1 LLMNVVDITES
12 RYSILS
18 GRRLLNDMLARN
30 WKLLA
35 CSILFLIGVS
45 IFTAALAASTR
56 LIVNDVFVAEN
67 ADAAIRVAG
76 IVVIVAFCKALFQ
89 YANTV
94 SQIMLTRAVSV
105 SIQKRLYSRVI
116 HNDVADFIGMHANDL
131 MAKIRL
137 YGVSAGNAFVIIT
150 NRMLT
155 EALTMVALFGVMFY
169 QDVWMTLLCTLIL
182 PLIFGLVSY
191 LSRKVRS
198 ISAEEATLSGRY
210 FAIGSEALSGIKTV
224 KSYSLE
230 QKSIQRFNSAVEQLE
245 NRIFSIV
252 RISSVTGPLMEFLG
266 GLVIGAFVVY
276 AAWQTITNGKT
287 PGEFTAFI
295 TAFLMAYEPAKKI
308 SKYWVELQK
317 SLVQTG
323 NLYEILDAENAL
335 NETGIIGNL
344 DGSSVLRFSDVS
356 YTHDG
361 YTNVL
366 QNISLSI
373 LPGEFVA
380 VVGKSG
386 SGKSTLIDL
395 IMRFYDPSNGVVS
408 LGGHDLRDIS
418 RQSLKQFIALVS
430 QDVFLFDG
438 TIRENINDGN
448 ASANVEQIMRAIQF
462 ASLHDVILDLTN
474 GIETDVGANGT
485 NLSGGQKQRV
495 GIARARVKNA
505 SLYIFDEATSALDAE
520 NERKILANL
529 SQVKGNATILFVTH
543 RATALEFA
551 DRVLFLD
558 SGEIAGFD
566 TYRELIN
573 RNEKFRLLFKD
584 AQ

>member
-1 LLMNVVDITES
+1 
-12 RYSILS
+12 
-18 GRRLLNDMLARN
+18 
-30 WKLLA
+30 
-35 CSILFLIGVS
+35 LFLIGVS

>member
-1 LLMNVVDITES
+1 MNVVDIPDS

-18 GRRLLNDMLARN
+18 GRRLLKDMLARN

-56 LIVNDVFVAEN
+56 LIVNDVFVAED

-94 SQIMLTRAVSV
+94 SQIMLTRSVSV

-116 HNDVADFIGMHANDL
+116 HNDVADFIGIHANDL

-155 EALTMVALFGVMFY
+155 EALTMIALFGVMFY

-230 QKSIQRFNSAVEQLE
+230 QKSIQRFNSAVDQLE

-266 GLVIGAFVVY
+266 GLVIGTFVVY

-335 NETGIIGNL
+335 NEKGIIGNL

-361 YTNVL
+361 STNVL

-373 LPGEFVA
+373 SPGEFVA

-448 ASANVEQIMRAIQF
+448 ASVSVEQIMKAIQF
-462 ASLHDVILDLTN
+462 ASLHDVILDLPS

-520 NERKILANL
+520 NERNILANL

-558 SGEIAGFD
+558 SGEIVGFD
-566 TYRELIN
+566 TYRELLN
-573 RNEKFRLLFKD
+573 SNEKFRLLFTD

>member
-1 LLMNVVDITES
+1 MNVVDIPDS

-18 GRRLLNDMLARN
+18 GRRLLKDMLARN

-56 LIVNDVFVAEN
+56 LIVNDVFVAED

-94 SQIMLTRAVSV
+94 SQIMLTRSVSV

-116 HNDVADFIGMHANDL
+116 HNDVADFIGIHANDL

-155 EALTMVALFGVMFY
+155 EALTMIALFGVMFY

-230 QKSIQRFNSAVEQLE
+230 QKSIQRFNSAVDQLE

-252 RISSVTGPLMEFLG
+252 RISSVTGPIMEFLG

-295 TAFLMAYEPAKKI
+295 TAFLMAYEPAKKM

-335 NETGIIGNL
+335 NEKGIIGNL

-361 YTNVL
+361 STNVL

-373 LPGEFVA
+373 SPGEFVA

-448 ASANVEQIMRAIQF
+448 ASASVEQIMKAIQF
-462 ASLHDVILDLTN
+462 ASLHDVILDLPS

-558 SGEIAGFD
+558 SGEIVGFD
-566 TYRELIN
+566 TYRELLN
-573 RNEKFRLLFKD
+573 SNEKFRLLFTD

>member
-1 LLMNVVDITES
+1 MNVVDITES

-56 LIVNDVFVAEN
+56 LIVNDVFVAED

-230 QKSIQRFNSAVEQLE
+230 QKSIQRFNSAVDQLE

-361 YTNVL
+361 STNVL

-373 LPGEFVA
+373 SPGEFVA

-448 ASANVEQIMRAIQF
+448 ASASVEQIMKAIQF
-462 ASLHDVILDLTN
+462 ASLHDLILDLPS

-520 NERKILANL
+520 NERNILANL

-573 RNEKFRLLFKD
+573 RNEKFRRLFKD

>member
-1 LLMNVVDITES
+1 MNVVDLPDS

-18 GRRLLNDMLARN
+18 GRRLLSDMLARN

-76 IVVIVAFCKALFQ
+76 IVVSVAFCKALFQ

-94 SQIMLTRAVSV
+94 SQIMLTRSVSV
-105 SIQKRLYSRVI
+105 SIQKRLYARVI
-116 HNDVADFIGMHANDL
+116 HQDVAGFIGMHANDL

-155 EALTMVALFGVMFY
+155 EALTMIALFGVMFY

-191 LSRKVRS
+191 LSRKVRA

-210 FAIGSEALSGIKTV
+210 FALGSEALSGIKTV

-230 QKSIQRFNSAVEQLE
+230 QKSIQRFYSAVDQLE

-335 NETGIIGNL
+335 NERGIIGNL

-361 YTNVL
+361 STNIL

-373 LPGEFVA
+373 SPGEFVA

-395 IMRFYDPSNGVVS
+395 IMRFYDPASGIVS

-448 ASANVEQIMRAIQF
+448 ASASVEQIMKAIQF
-462 ASLHDVILDLTN
+462 ASLHDVILDLPN
-474 GIETDVGANGT
+474 GIETHVGANGT

-520 NERKILANL
+520 NERKILTSL
-529 SQVKGNATILFVTH
+529 SQLKGNATILFVTH

-566 TYRELIN
+566 TYRELLN
-573 RNEKFRLLFKD
+573 SNEKFKLLFTD

>member
-1 LLMNVVDITES
+1 MNVVDIPDS

-18 GRRLLNDMLARN
+18 GRRLLSDMLARN

-76 IVVIVAFCKALFQ
+76 IVVSVAFCKALFQ

-94 SQIMLTRAVSV
+94 SQIMLTRSVSV
-105 SIQKRLYSRVI
+105 SIQKRLYARVI
-116 HNDVADFIGMHANDL
+116 HQDVAGFIGMHANDL

-155 EALTMVALFGVMFY
+155 EALTMIALFGVMFY

-191 LSRKVRS
+191 LSRKVRA

-210 FAIGSEALSGIKTV
+210 FALGSEALSGIKTV

-230 QKSIQRFNSAVEQLE
+230 QKSIQRFYSAVDQLE

-323 NLYEILDAENAL
+323 NLYEVLDAENAL
-335 NETGIIGNL
+335 NERGIIGNL

-361 YTNVL
+361 STNVL

-373 LPGEFVA
+373 SPGEFVA

-395 IMRFYDPSNGVVS
+395 IMRFYDPASGNVS

-448 ASANVEQIMRAIQF
+448 ASASVEQIMKAIQF
-462 ASLHDVILDLTN
+462 ASLHDVILDLPN
-474 GIETDVGANGT
+474 GIETHVGANGT

-520 NERKILANL
+520 NERKVLTNL
-529 SQVKGNATILFVTH
+529 SQLKGNATILFVTH

-566 TYRELIN
+566 TYRELLN
-573 RNEKFRLLFKD
+573 SNEKFKLLFT
-584 AQ
+584 AGQ

>member
-1 LLMNVVDITES
+1 MNVVDITES

-150 NRMLT
+150 NRILT

-230 QKSIQRFNSAVEQLE
+230 QKSIQRFNSAVDQLE

-520 NERKILANL
+520 NERNILANL

-573 RNEKFRLLFKD
+573 RNEKFRRLFKD

>member
-1 LLMNVVDITES
+1 MNVVDIPDS

-18 GRRLLNDMLARN
+18 GRRLLKDMLARN

-230 QKSIQRFNSAVEQLE
+230 QKSIQRFNSAVDQLE

-366 QNISLSI
+366 QHISLSI

>member
-1 LLMNVVDITES
+1 MNVVDIPDS

-18 GRRLLNDMLARN
+18 GRRLLSDMLARN

-76 IVVIVAFCKALFQ
+76 IVVSVAFCKALFQ

-94 SQIMLTRAVSV
+94 SQIMLTRSVSV
-105 SIQKRLYSRVI
+105 SIQKRLYARVI
-116 HNDVADFIGMHANDL
+116 HQDVAGFIGMHANDL

-155 EALTMVALFGVMFY
+155 EALTMIALFGVMFY

-191 LSRKVRS
+191 LSRKVRA

-210 FAIGSEALSGIKTV
+210 FALGSEALSGIKTV

-230 QKSIQRFNSAVEQLE
+230 QKSIQRFYSAVDQLE

-335 NETGIIGNL
+335 NERGIIGNL

-361 YTNVL
+361 STNVL

-373 LPGEFVA
+373 SPGEFVA

-438 TIRENINDGN
+438 TIRENVNDGN
-448 ASANVEQIMRAIQF
+448 ASASVEQIMKAIQF
-462 ASLHDVILDLTN
+462 ASLHDVILDLPS

-558 SGEIAGFD
+558 SGEIVGFD
-566 TYRELIN
+566 TYRELLN
-573 RNEKFRLLFKD
+573 SNEKFRLLFTD

>member
-1 LLMNVVDITES
+1 MNVVDIPDS

-18 GRRLLNDMLARN
+18 GRRLLSDMLARN

-76 IVVIVAFCKALFQ
+76 IVVSVAFCKALFQ

-94 SQIMLTRAVSV
+94 SQIMLTRSVSV
-105 SIQKRLYSRVI
+105 SIQKRLYARVI
-116 HNDVADFIGMHANDL
+116 HQDVAGFIGMHANDL

-155 EALTMVALFGVMFY
+155 EALTMIALFGVMFY

-191 LSRKVRS
+191 LSRKVRA

-210 FAIGSEALSGIKTV
+210 FALGSEAISGIKTV

-230 QKSIQRFNSAVEQLE
+230 HKSIQRFYTAVDQLE

-335 NETGIIGNL
+335 NERGIIGNL

-361 YTNVL
+361 STNIL

-373 LPGEFVA
+373 SPGEFVA

-395 IMRFYDPSNGVVS
+395 IMRFYDPASGIVS

-448 ASANVEQIMRAIQF
+448 ASASVEQIMKAIQF
-462 ASLHDVILDLTN
+462 ASLHDVILDLPN
-474 GIETDVGANGT
+474 GIETHVGANGT

-520 NERKILANL
+520 NERKILTNL
-529 SQVKGNATILFVTH
+529 SQLKGNATILFVTH

-566 TYRELIN
+566 TYRELLN
-573 RNEKFRLLFKD
+573 SNEKFKLLFTD
-584 AQ
+584 GQ

>member
-1 LLMNVVDITES
+1 MNVVDIPDS

-18 GRRLLNDMLARN
+18 GRRLLKDMLARN

-94 SQIMLTRAVSV
+94 SQIMLTRSVSV

-116 HNDVADFIGMHANDL
+116 HNDVADFIGIHANDL

-150 NRMLT
+150 NRILT

-230 QKSIQRFNSAVEQLE
+230 QKSIQRFNSAVDQLE

-252 RISSVTGPLMEFLG
+252 RISSVTGPIMEFLG

-335 NETGIIGNL
+335 NEKGIIGNL

-361 YTNVL
+361 STNVL

-373 LPGEFVA
+373 SPGEFVA

-448 ASANVEQIMRAIQF
+448 ASASVEQIMKAIQF
-462 ASLHDVILDLTN
+462 ASLHDVILDLPS

-573 RNEKFRLLFKD
+573 RNEKFRRLFKD

>member
-1 LLMNVVDITES
+1 MNVVDIPDS

-18 GRRLLNDMLARN
+18 GRRLLSDMLARN

-76 IVVIVAFCKALFQ
+76 IVVSVAFCKALFQ

-94 SQIMLTRAVSV
+94 SQIMLTRSVSV
-105 SIQKRLYSRVI
+105 SIQKRLYARVI
-116 HNDVADFIGMHANDL
+116 HQDVAGFIGMHANDL

-155 EALTMVALFGVMFY
+155 EALTMIALFGVMFY

-191 LSRKVRS
+191 LSRKVRA

-210 FAIGSEALSGIKTV
+210 FALGSEALSGIKTV

-230 QKSIQRFNSAVEQLE
+230 QKSIQRFYSAVDQLE

-252 RISSVTGPLMEFLG
+252 RISSITGPLMEFLG

-335 NETGIIGNL
+335 NERGIIGNL

-361 YTNVL
+361 STNIL

-373 LPGEFVA
+373 SPGEFVA

-395 IMRFYDPSNGVVS
+395 IMRFYDPASGNVS

-448 ASANVEQIMRAIQF
+448 ASASVEQIMKAIQF
-462 ASLHDVILDLTN
+462 ASLHDVILDLPN
-474 GIETDVGANGT
+474 GIETHVGANGT

-520 NERKILANL
+520 NERKILTNL
-529 SQVKGNATILFVTH
+529 SQLKGNATILFVTH

-566 TYRELIN
+566 TYRELLN
-573 RNEKFRLLFKD
+573 SNEKFKLLFTD
-584 AQ
+584 GQ

>member
-1 LLMNVVDITES
+1 MNVVDIPDS

-18 GRRLLNDMLARN
+18 GRRLLKDMLARN

-56 LIVNDVFVAEN
+56 LIVNDVFVAED

-94 SQIMLTRAVSV
+94 SQIMLTRSVSV

-116 HNDVADFIGMHANDL
+116 HNDVADFIGIHANDL

-155 EALTMVALFGVMFY
+155 EALTMIALFGVMFY

-230 QKSIQRFNSAVEQLE
+230 QKSIQRFNSAVDQLE

-252 RISSVTGPLMEFLG
+252 RISSVTGPIMEFLG
-266 GLVIGAFVVY
+266 GLVIGTFVVY

-335 NETGIIGNL
+335 NEKGIIGNL

-361 YTNVL
+361 STNVL

-373 LPGEFVA
+373 SPGEFVA

-448 ASANVEQIMRAIQF
+448 ASASVEQIMKAIQF
-462 ASLHDVILDLTN
+462 ASLHDVILDLPS

-520 NERKILANL
+520 NERNILANL

-558 SGEIAGFD
+558 SGEIVGFD
-566 TYRELIN
+566 TYRELLN
-573 RNEKFRLLFKD
+573 SNEKFRLLFTD

>member
-1 LLMNVVDITES
+1 MNVVDIPDS

-18 GRRLLNDMLARN
+18 GRRLLKDMLARN

-56 LIVNDVFVAEN
+56 LIVNDVFVAED

-94 SQIMLTRAVSV
+94 SQIMLTRSVSV

-116 HNDVADFIGMHANDL
+116 HNDVADFIGIHANDL

-155 EALTMVALFGVMFY
+155 EALTMIALFGVMFY

-230 QKSIQRFNSAVEQLE
+230 QKSIQRFNSAVDQLE

-266 GLVIGAFVVY
+266 GLVIGTFVVY

-335 NETGIIGNL
+335 NERGIIGNL

-361 YTNVL
+361 STNVL

-373 LPGEFVA
+373 SPGEFVA

-386 SGKSTLIDL
+386 SGKSTFIDL

-448 ASANVEQIMRAIQF
+448 ASASVEQIMKAIQF
-462 ASLHDVILDLTN
+462 ASLHDVILDLPN
-474 GIETDVGANGT
+474 RIETHVGANGT

-558 SGEIAGFD
+558 SGEIVGFD
-566 TYRELIN
+566 TYRELLN
-573 RNEKFRLLFKD
+573 SNEKFRLLFTD

>member
-1 LLMNVVDITES
+1 MNVVDIPDS

-18 GRRLLNDMLARN
+18 GRRLLSDMLARN

-76 IVVIVAFCKALFQ
+76 IVVSVAFCKALFQ

-94 SQIMLTRAVSV
+94 SQIMLTRSVSV
-105 SIQKRLYSRVI
+105 SIQKRLYARVI
-116 HNDVADFIGMHANDL
+116 HQDVAGFIGMHANDL

-155 EALTMVALFGVMFY
+155 EALTMIALFGVMFY

-191 LSRKVRS
+191 LSRKVRA

-210 FAIGSEALSGIKTV
+210 FALGSEALSGIKTV

-230 QKSIQRFNSAVEQLE
+230 QKSIQRFYSAVDQLE

-335 NETGIIGNL
+335 NERGIIGNL

-361 YTNVL
+361 STNIL

-373 LPGEFVA
+373 SPGEFVA

-395 IMRFYDPSNGVVS
+395 IMRFYDPASGNVS

-438 TIRENINDGN
+438 TIRDNINDGN
-448 ASANVEQIMRAIQF
+448 ASASVEQIMKAIQF
-462 ASLHDVILDLTN
+462 ASLHDVILDLPN
-474 GIETDVGANGT
+474 GIETHVGANGT

-520 NERKILANL
+520 NERKILTNL
-529 SQVKGNATILFVTH
+529 SQLKGNATILFVTH

-566 TYRELIN
+566 TYRELLN
-573 RNEKFRLLFKD
+573 SNEKFKLLFTD
-584 AQ
+584 GQ

>member
-1 LLMNVVDITES
+1 MNVVDIPDS

-18 GRRLLNDMLARN
+18 GRRLLSDMLARN

-76 IVVIVAFCKALFQ
+76 IVVSVAFCKALFQ

-94 SQIMLTRAVSV
+94 SQIMLTRSVSV
-105 SIQKRLYSRVI
+105 SIQKRLYARVI
-116 HNDVADFIGMHANDL
+116 HQDVAGFIGMHANDL

-155 EALTMVALFGVMFY
+155 EALTMIALFGVMFY

-191 LSRKVRS
+191 LSRKVRA

-210 FAIGSEALSGIKTV
+210 FALGSEALSGIKTV

-230 QKSIQRFNSAVEQLE
+230 QKSIQRFYSAVDQLE

-335 NETGIIGNL
+335 NERGIIGNL

-361 YTNVL
+361 STNIL

-373 LPGEFVA
+373 SPGEFVA

-395 IMRFYDPSNGVVS
+395 IMRFYDPASGNVS

-448 ASANVEQIMRAIQF
+448 ASASVEQIMKAIQF
-462 ASLHDVILDLTN
+462 ASLHDVILDLPN
-474 GIETDVGANGT
+474 GIETHVGANGT

-520 NERKILANL
+520 NERKILTSL
-529 SQVKGNATILFVTH
+529 SQLKGNATILFVTH

-566 TYRELIN
+566 TYRELLN
-573 RNEKFRLLFKD
+573 SNEKFKLLFTD
-584 AQ
+584 GQ

>member
-1 LLMNVVDITES
+1 MNVVDITES

-150 NRMLT
+150 NRILT

-230 QKSIQRFNSAVEQLE
+230 QKSIQRFNSAVDQLE

-295 TAFLMAYEPAKKI
+295 TAFLLAYEPAKKI

>member
-1 LLMNVVDITES
+1 MNVVDIPDS

-18 GRRLLNDMLARN
+18 GRRLLKDMLAKN

-56 LIVNDVFVAEN
+56 LIVNDVFVAED

-94 SQIMLTRAVSV
+94 SQIMLTRSVSV

-116 HNDVADFIGMHANDL
+116 HNDVADFIGIHANDL

-155 EALTMVALFGVMFY
+155 EALTMIALFGVMFY

-230 QKSIQRFNSAVEQLE
+230 QKSIQRFNSAVDQLE

-335 NETGIIGNL
+335 NEKGIIGNL

-361 YTNVL
+361 STNVL

-373 LPGEFVA
+373 APGEFVA

-448 ASANVEQIMRAIQF
+448 ASASVEQIMKAIQF
-462 ASLHDVILDLTN
+462 ASLHDVILDLPN
-474 GIETDVGANGT
+474 GIETHVGANGT

-520 NERKILANL
+520 NERKILTNL
-529 SQVKGNATILFVTH
+529 SQLKGNATILFVTH

-566 TYRELIN
+566 TYRELLN
-573 RNEKFRLLFKD
+573 SNEKFKLLFTD
-584 AQ
+584 GQ

>member
-1 LLMNVVDITES
+1 MNVVDIPDS

-18 GRRLLNDMLARN
+18 GRRLLSDMLARN

-76 IVVIVAFCKALFQ
+76 IVVSVAFCKALFQ

-94 SQIMLTRAVSV
+94 SQIMLTRSVSV
-105 SIQKRLYSRVI
+105 SIQKRLYARVI
-116 HNDVADFIGMHANDL
+116 HQDVAGFIGMHANDL

-155 EALTMVALFGVMFY
+155 EALTMIALFGVMFY

-191 LSRKVRS
+191 LSRKVRA

-210 FAIGSEALSGIKTV
+210 FALGSEALSGIKTV

-230 QKSIQRFNSAVEQLE
+230 HKSIQRFYTAVDQLE

-335 NETGIIGNL
+335 NERDIIGNL

-361 YTNVL
+361 STNIL

-373 LPGEFVA
+373 SPGEFVA

-395 IMRFYDPSNGVVS
+395 IMRFYDPASGNVS

-448 ASANVEQIMRAIQF
+448 ASASVEQIMNAIQF
-462 ASLHDVILDLTN
+462 ASLHDVILDLPN
-474 GIETDVGANGT
+474 GIETNVGANGT

-520 NERKILANL
+520 NERKILTNL
-529 SQVKGNATILFVTH
+529 SQLKGNATILFVTH

-566 TYRELIN
+566 TYRELLN
-573 RNEKFRLLFKD
+573 SNEKFKLLFTD
-584 AQ
+584 GQ

>member
-1 LLMNVVDITES
+1 MNVVDIPDS

-155 EALTMVALFGVMFY
+155 EALTMIALLGVMFY

-230 QKSIQRFNSAVEQLE
+230 QKSIQRFNSAVDQLE

-573 RNEKFRLLFKD
+573 RNEKFRRLFKD

>member
-1 LLMNVVDITES
+1 MNVVDIPDS

-18 GRRLLNDMLARN
+18 GRRLLSDMLARN

-76 IVVIVAFCKALFQ
+76 IVVSVAFCKALFQ

-94 SQIMLTRAVSV
+94 SQIMLTRSVSV
-105 SIQKRLYSRVI
+105 SIQKRLYARVI
-116 HNDVADFIGMHANDL
+116 HQDVAGFIGMHANDL

-155 EALTMVALFGVMFY
+155 EALTMIALFGVMFY

-191 LSRKVRS
+191 LSRKVRA

-210 FAIGSEALSGIKTV
+210 FALGSEALSGIKTV

-230 QKSIQRFNSAVEQLE
+230 QKSIQRFYSAVDQLE

-335 NETGIIGNL
+335 NERGIIGNL

-361 YTNVL
+361 STNVL

-373 LPGEFVA
+373 SPGEFVA

-395 IMRFYDPSNGVVS
+395 IMRFYDPASGIVS

-448 ASANVEQIMRAIQF
+448 ASASVEQIMKAIQF
-462 ASLHDVILDLTN
+462 ASLHDVILDLPN
-474 GIETDVGANGT
+474 GIETHVGANGT

-520 NERKILANL
+520 NEWKILTNL
-529 SQVKGNATILFVTH
+529 SQLKGNATILFVTH

-566 TYRELIN
+566 TYRELLN
-573 RNEKFRLLFKD
+573 SNEKFKLLFTD

>member
-1 LLMNVVDITES
+1 MNVVDIPDS

-18 GRRLLNDMLARN
+18 GRRLLKDMLARN

-56 LIVNDVFVAEN
+56 LIVNDVFVAED

-94 SQIMLTRAVSV
+94 SQIMLTRSVSV

-116 HNDVADFIGMHANDL
+116 HNDVADFIGIHANDL

-155 EALTMVALFGVMFY
+155 EALTMIALFGVMFY

-230 QKSIQRFNSAVEQLE
+230 QKSIQRFNSAVDQLE

-266 GLVIGAFVVY
+266 GLVIGTFVVY

-335 NETGIIGNL
+335 NEKGIIGNL

-361 YTNVL
+361 STNVL

-373 LPGEFVA
+373 SPGEFVA

-448 ASANVEQIMRAIQF
+448 ASASVEQTMKAIQF
-462 ASLHDVILDLTN
+462 ASLHDVILDLPS

-520 NERKILANL
+520 NERNILANL

-558 SGEIAGFD
+558 SGEIVGFD
-566 TYRELIN
+566 TYRELLN
-573 RNEKFRLLFKD
+573 SNEKFRLLFTD

>member
-1 LLMNVVDITES
+1 MNVVDIPDS

-18 GRRLLNDMLARN
+18 GRRLLKDMLARN

-56 LIVNDVFVAEN
+56 LIVNDVFVAED

-155 EALTMVALFGVMFY
+155 EALTMIALFGVMFY

-230 QKSIQRFNSAVEQLE
+230 QKSIQRFNSAVDQLE

-335 NETGIIGNL
+335 NEKGIIGNL

-361 YTNVL
+361 STNVL

-373 LPGEFVA
+373 SPGEFVA

-448 ASANVEQIMRAIQF
+448 ASASVEQIMKAIQF
-462 ASLHDVILDLTN
+462 ASLHDVILDLPS

-558 SGEIAGFD
+558 SGEIVGFD
-566 TYRELIN
+566 TYRELLN
-573 RNEKFRLLFKD
+573 SNEKFRLLFTD

>member
-1 LLMNVVDITES
+1 MNVVDIPDS

-18 GRRLLNDMLARN
+18 GRRLLKDMLARN

-56 LIVNDVFVAEN
+56 LIVNDVFVAED

-94 SQIMLTRAVSV
+94 SQIMLTRSVSV

-155 EALTMVALFGVMFY
+155 EALTMIALFGVMFY

-230 QKSIQRFNSAVEQLE
+230 QKSIQRFNSAVDQLE

-335 NETGIIGNL
+335 NEKGIIGNL

-361 YTNVL
+361 STNVL

-373 LPGEFVA
+373 SPGEFVA

-448 ASANVEQIMRAIQF
+448 ASASVEQIMKAIQF
-462 ASLHDVILDLTN
+462 ASLHDVILDLPS

-558 SGEIAGFD
+558 SGEIVGFD
-566 TYRELIN
+566 TYRELLN
-573 RNEKFRLLFKD
+573 SNEKFRLLFTD

>member
-1 LLMNVVDITES
+1 MNVIDIPDS

-56 LIVNDVFVAEN
+56 LIVNDVFVAED

-94 SQIMLTRAVSV
+94 SQIMLTRSVSV

-116 HNDVADFIGMHANDL
+116 HNDVADFIGIHANDL

-155 EALTMVALFGVMFY
+155 EALTMIALFGVMFY

-182 PLIFGLVSY
+182 PLIFGFVSY

-230 QKSIQRFNSAVEQLE
+230 QKSIQRFNSAVDQLE

-335 NETGIIGNL
+335 NEKGIIGNL

-361 YTNVL
+361 STNVL

-373 LPGEFVA
+373 APGEFVA

-448 ASANVEQIMRAIQF
+448 ASASVEQIMKAIQF
-462 ASLHDVILDLTN
+462 ASLHDVILDLPN
-474 GIETDVGANGT
+474 GIETHVGANGT

-520 NERKILANL
+520 NERKILTNL
-529 SQVKGNATILFVTH
+529 SQLKGNATILFVTH

-566 TYRELIN
+566 TYRELLN
-573 RNEKFRLLFKD
+573 SNEKFKLLFKD
-584 AQ
+584 GQ

>member
-1 LLMNVVDITES
+1 LMNVVDITES

>member
-1 LLMNVVDITES
+1 MNVVDITES

-150 NRMLT
+150 NRILT

-230 QKSIQRFNSAVEQLE
+230 QKSIQRFNSAVDQLE

-361 YTNVL
+361 STNVL

-373 LPGEFVA
+373 SPGEFVA

-543 RATALEFA
+543 RATAFEFA

-558 SGEIAGFD
+558 AGEIAGFE

-573 RNEKFRLLFKD
+573 RNEKFRRLFKD

>member
-1 LLMNVVDITES
+1 MNVVDIPDS

-18 GRRLLNDMLARN
+18 GRRLLKDMLARN

-56 LIVNDVFVAEN
+56 LIVNDVFVAED

-94 SQIMLTRAVSV
+94 SQIMLTRSVSV

-116 HNDVADFIGMHANDL
+116 HNDVADFIGIHANDL

-155 EALTMVALFGVMFY
+155 EALTMIALFGVMFY

-230 QKSIQRFNSAVEQLE
+230 QKSIQRFNSAVDQLE

-266 GLVIGAFVVY
+266 GLVIGTFVVY

-335 NETGIIGNL
+335 NEKGIIGNL

-361 YTNVL
+361 STNVL

-373 LPGEFVA
+373 SPGEFVA

-448 ASANVEQIMRAIQF
+448 ASASVEQIMKAIQF
-462 ASLHDVILDLTN
+462 ASLHDVILDLPN
-474 GIETDVGANGT
+474 GIETHVGANGT

-520 NERKILANL
+520 NERNILANL

-558 SGEIAGFD
+558 SGEIVGFD
-566 TYRELIN
+566 TYRELLN
-573 RNEKFRLLFKD
+573 SNEKFRLLFTD

>member
-1 LLMNVVDITES
+1 MVDIPDS

-45 IFTAALAASTR
+45 VFTAALAASTR

-67 ADAAIRVAG
+67 ADAAKRVAG
-76 IVVIVAFCKALFQ
+76 IVVGIAFCKALFQ

-94 SQIMLTRAVSV
+94 SQIMLTRSVSV
-105 SIQKRLYSRVI
+105 SIQKRLYSRVV
-116 HNDVADFIGMHANDL
+116 HHDVADFIGMHANDL
-131 MAKIRL
+131 MARIRL

-155 EALTMVALFGVMFY
+155 EALTMIALFGVMFY

-230 QKSIQRFNSAVEQLE
+230 QKSIRRFNLAVDQLE

-266 GLVIGAFVVY
+266 GLVIGAFVIY

-335 NETGIIGNL
+335 NERGIIENL
-344 DGSSVLRFSDVS
+344 DGPSVLRFSDVS
-356 YTHDG
+356 FTHDG
-361 YTNVL
+361 SINVL
-366 QNISLSI
+366 QNISFSI
-373 LPGEFVA
+373 EPGEFVA

-395 IMRFYDPSNGVVS
+395 IMRFYDPASGSVS
-408 LGGHDLRDIS
+408 LGGHDLRDIN

-438 TIRENINDGN
+438 TIRENIHDGN
-448 ASANVEQIMRAIQF
+448 TSAIVEQIIEATNF
-462 ASLHDVILDLTN
+462 ASLDKVIADLPN
-474 GIETDVGANGT
+474 GIDTDVGANGT

-495 GIARARVKNA
+495 GIARAKIKNA

-520 NERKILANL
+520 NERKILGNF
-529 SQVKGNATILFVTH
+529 SKIKGNATILFVTH

-566 TYRELIN
+566 TYRELLN
-573 RNEKFRLLFKD
+573 SNEKFRLLFTD
-584 AQ
+584 AR

>member
-1 LLMNVVDITES
+1 MNVVDIPDS

-18 GRRLLNDMLARN
+18 GRRLLKDMLARN

-56 LIVNDVFVAEN
+56 LIVNDVFVAED

-94 SQIMLTRAVSV
+94 SQIMLTRSVSV

-116 HNDVADFIGMHANDL
+116 HNDVADFIGIHANDL

-155 EALTMVALFGVMFY
+155 EVLTMIALFGVMFY

-230 QKSIQRFNSAVEQLE
+230 QKSIQRFNSAVDQLE

-266 GLVIGAFVVY
+266 GLVIGTFVVY

-335 NETGIIGNL
+335 NEKGIIGNL

-361 YTNVL
+361 STNVL

-373 LPGEFVA
+373 SPGEFVA

-448 ASANVEQIMRAIQF
+448 ASASVEQTMKAIQF
-462 ASLHDVILDLTN
+462 ASLHDVILDLPS

-520 NERKILANL
+520 NERNILANL

-558 SGEIAGFD
+558 SGEIVGFD
-566 TYRELIN
+566 TYRELLN
-573 RNEKFRLLFKD
+573 SNEKFRLLFTD

>member
-1 LLMNVVDITES
+1 MNVVDIPDS

-18 GRRLLNDMLARN
+18 GRRLLSDMLARN

-76 IVVIVAFCKALFQ
+76 IVVSVAFCKALFQ

-94 SQIMLTRAVSV
+94 SQIMLTRSVSV
-105 SIQKRLYSRVI
+105 SIQKRLYARVI
-116 HNDVADFIGMHANDL
+116 HQDVAGFIGMHANDL

-155 EALTMVALFGVMFY
+155 EALTMIALFGVMFY

-191 LSRKVRS
+191 LSRKVRA

-210 FAIGSEALSGIKTV
+210 FALGSEALSGIKTV

-230 QKSIQRFNSAVEQLE
+230 QKSIQRFYSAVDQLE

-335 NETGIIGNL
+335 NERGIIGNL

-361 YTNVL
+361 STNIL

-373 LPGEFVA
+373 SPGEFVA

-395 IMRFYDPSNGVVS
+395 IMRFYDPASGIVS

-448 ASANVEQIMRAIQF
+448 ASASVEQIMKAIQF
-462 ASLHDVILDLTN
+462 ASLHDVILDLPN
-474 GIETDVGANGT
+474 GIETHVGANGT

-520 NERKILANL
+520 NERKILTNL
-529 SQVKGNATILFVTH
+529 SQLKGNATILFVTH

-566 TYRELIN
+566 TYRELLKS
-573 RNEKFRLLFKD
+573 NEKFKLLFTD
-584 AQ
+584 GQ

>member
-1 LLMNVVDITES
+1 MNVVDITES
-12 RYSILS
+12 RYSIIS

-230 QKSIQRFNSAVEQLE
+230 QKSIQRFNSAVDQLE

>member
-1 LLMNVVDITES
+1 VVDIPDS

-45 IFTAALAASTR
+45 VFTAALAASTR

-67 ADAAIRVAG
+67 ADAAKRVAG
-76 IVVIVAFCKALFQ
+76 IVVGVAFCKALFQ

-94 SQIMLTRAVSV
+94 SQIMLTRSVSV
-105 SIQKRLYSRVI
+105 SIQKRLYSRVV
-116 HNDVADFIGMHANDL
+116 HHDVADFIGMHANDL
-131 MAKIRL
+131 MARIRL

-155 EALTMVALFGVMFY
+155 EALTMIALFGVMFY

-230 QKSIQRFNSAVEQLE
+230 QKSIRRFNSAVDQLE

-266 GLVIGAFVVY
+266 GLVIGAFVIY

-335 NETGIIGNL
+335 NERGIIENL
-344 DGSSVLRFSDVS
+344 DGPSVLRFSDVS
-356 YTHDG
+356 FTHDG
-361 YTNVL
+361 SINVL
-366 QNISLSI
+366 QNISFSI
-373 LPGEFVA
+373 EPGEFVA

-395 IMRFYDPSNGVVS
+395 IMRFYDPSSGNVS
-408 LGGHDLRDIS
+408 LGGHDLRDIN

-438 TIRENINDGN
+438 TIRENIHDGN
-448 ASANVEQIMRAIQF
+448 ASAIVEQIIEATNF
-462 ASLHDVILDLTN
+462 ASLDKVIVDLPN
-474 GIETDVGANGT
+474 GIDTDVGANGT

-495 GIARARVKNA
+495 GIARAKIKNA

-520 NERKILANL
+520 NERKILGNF
-529 SQVKGNATILFVTH
+529 SKIKGNATILFVTH

-566 TYRELIN
+566 TYRELLN
-573 RNEKFRLLFKD
+573 SNEKFRLLFTD
-584 AQ
+584 AR

>member
-1 LLMNVVDITES
+1 MNVVDIPDS

-18 GRRLLNDMLARN
+18 GRRLLSDMLARN

-76 IVVIVAFCKALFQ
+76 IVVSVAFCKALFQ

-94 SQIMLTRAVSV
+94 SQIMLTRSVSV
-105 SIQKRLYSRVI
+105 SIQKRLYARVI
-116 HNDVADFIGMHANDL
+116 HQDVAGFIGMHANDL

-155 EALTMVALFGVMFY
+155 EALTMIALFGVMFY

-191 LSRKVRS
+191 LSRKVRA

-210 FAIGSEALSGIKTV
+210 FALGSEALSGIKTV

-230 QKSIQRFNSAVEQLE
+230 QKSIQRFYSAVDQLE

-335 NETGIIGNL
+335 NERGIIGNL

-361 YTNVL
+361 STNIL

-373 LPGEFVA
+373 SPGEFVA

-395 IMRFYDPSNGVVS
+395 IMRFYDPASGNVS

-448 ASANVEQIMRAIQF
+448 ASASVEQIMKAIQF
-462 ASLHDVILDLTN
+462 ASLHDVILDLPN
-474 GIETDVGANGT
+474 GIETHVGANGT

-520 NERKILANL
+520 NERKILTNL
-529 SQVKGNATILFVTH
+529 SQLKGNATILFVTH

-566 TYRELIN
+566 TYRELLN
-573 RNEKFRLLFKD
+573 SNEKFKLLFKD
-584 AQ
+584 GQ

>member
-1 LLMNVVDITES
+1 MNVVDIPDS

-18 GRRLLNDMLARN
+18 GRRLLKDMLARN

-56 LIVNDVFVAEN
+56 LIVNDVFVAED

-94 SQIMLTRAVSV
+94 SQIMLTRSVSV

-116 HNDVADFIGMHANDL
+116 HNDVADFIGIHANDL

-155 EALTMVALFGVMFY
+155 EALTMIALFGVMFY

-230 QKSIQRFNSAVEQLE
+230 QKSIQRFNSAVDQLE

-266 GLVIGAFVVY
+266 GLVIGTFVVY
-276 AAWQTITNGKT
+276 AAWQTIKNGKT

-335 NETGIIGNL
+335 NEKGIIGNL

-361 YTNVL
+361 STNVL

-373 LPGEFVA
+373 SPGEFVA

-448 ASANVEQIMRAIQF
+448 ASASVEQIMKAIQF
-462 ASLHDVILDLTN
+462 ASLHDVILDLPS

-520 NERKILANL
+520 NERNILANL

-558 SGEIAGFD
+558 SGEIVGFD
-566 TYRELIN
+566 TYRELLN
-573 RNEKFRLLFKD
+573 SNEKFRLLFTD

>member
-1 LLMNVVDITES
+1 MNVVDIPDS

-18 GRRLLNDMLARN
+18 GRRLLKDMLARN

-56 LIVNDVFVAEN
+56 LIVNDVFVAED

-94 SQIMLTRAVSV
+94 SQIMLTRSVSV

-116 HNDVADFIGMHANDL
+116 HNDVADFIGIHANDL

-155 EALTMVALFGVMFY
+155 EALTMIGLFGVMFY

-230 QKSIQRFNSAVEQLE
+230 QKSTQRFNSAVDQLE

-266 GLVIGAFVVY
+266 GLVIGTFVVY

-335 NETGIIGNL
+335 NEKGIIGNL

-361 YTNVL
+361 STNVL

-373 LPGEFVA
+373 SPGEFVA

-448 ASANVEQIMRAIQF
+448 ASASVEQIMKAIQF
-462 ASLHDVILDLTN
+462 ASLHDVILDLPS

-520 NERKILANL
+520 NERNILANL

-558 SGEIAGFD
+558 SGEIVGFD
-566 TYRELIN
+566 TYRELLN
-573 RNEKFRLLFKD
+573 SNEKFRLLFTD

>member
-1 LLMNVVDITES
+1 MNVVDIPDS

-18 GRRLLNDMLARN
+18 GRRLLKDMLARN

-56 LIVNDVFVAEN
+56 LIVNDVFVAED

-94 SQIMLTRAVSV
+94 SQIMLTRSVSV

-116 HNDVADFIGMHANDL
+116 HNDVADFIGIHANDL

-155 EALTMVALFGVMFY
+155 EALTMIALFGVMFY

-230 QKSIQRFNSAVEQLE
+230 QKSIQRFNSAVDQLE

-266 GLVIGAFVVY
+266 GLVIGTFVVY

-335 NETGIIGNL
+335 NEKGIIGNL

-361 YTNVL
+361 STNVL

-373 LPGEFVA
+373 SPGEFVA

-448 ASANVEQIMRAIQF
+448 ASASVEQIMKAIQF
-462 ASLHDVILDLTN
+462 ASLHDVILDLPS

-520 NERKILANL
+520 NERNILANL
-529 SQVKGNATILFVTH
+529 SQVKGDATILFVTH

-558 SGEIAGFD
+558 SGEIVGFD
-566 TYRELIN
+566 TYRELLN
-573 RNEKFRLLFKD
+573 SNEKFRLLFTD

>member
-1 LLMNVVDITES
+1 
-12 RYSILS
+12 
-18 GRRLLNDMLARN
+18 MLARN

-45 IFTAALAASTR
+45 VFTAALAASTR

-67 ADAAIRVAG
+67 ADAAKRVAG
-76 IVVIVAFCKALFQ
+76 IVVGIAFCKALFQ

-94 SQIMLTRAVSV
+94 SQIMLTRSVSV

-131 MAKIRL
+131 MARIRL

-155 EALTMVALFGVMFY
+155 EALTMIALFGVMFY

-230 QKSIQRFNSAVEQLE
+230 QKSIRRFNLAVDQLE

-266 GLVIGAFVVY
+266 GLVIGAFVIY

-335 NETGIIGNL
+335 NERGIIENL
-344 DGSSVLRFSDVS
+344 DGPSVLRFSDVS
-356 YTHDG
+356 FTHDG
-361 YTNVL
+361 SINVL
-366 QNISLSI
+366 QNISFSI
-373 LPGEFVA
+373 EPGEFVA

-395 IMRFYDPSNGVVS
+395 IMRFYDPASGSVS
-408 LGGHDLRDIS
+408 LGGHDLRDIN

-438 TIRENINDGN
+438 TIRENIHDGN
-448 ASANVEQIMRAIQF
+448 ASAIVEQIIEATNF
-462 ASLHDVILDLTN
+462 ASLDKVIVDLPN
-474 GIETDVGANGT
+474 GIDTDVGANGT

-495 GIARARVKNA
+495 GIARAKIKNA

-520 NERKILANL
+520 NERKILGNF
-529 SQVKGNATILFVTH
+529 SKIKGNATILFVTH

-566 TYRELIN
+566 TYRELLN
-573 RNEKFRLLFKD
+573 SNEKFRLLFTD
-584 AQ
+584 AR

>member
-1 LLMNVVDITES
+1 MNVVDIPDS

-18 GRRLLNDMLARN
+18 GRRLLSDMLARN

-76 IVVIVAFCKALFQ
+76 IVVSVAFCKALFQ

-94 SQIMLTRAVSV
+94 SQIMLTRSVSV
-105 SIQKRLYSRVI
+105 SIQKRLYARVI
-116 HNDVADFIGMHANDL
+116 HQDVAGFIGMHANDL

-155 EALTMVALFGVMFY
+155 EALTMIALFGVMFY

-191 LSRKVRS
+191 LSRKVRA

-210 FAIGSEALSGIKTV
+210 FALGSEALSGIKTV

-230 QKSIQRFNSAVEQLE
+230 QKSIQRFYSAVDQLE

-335 NETGIIGNL
+335 NERGIIGNL

-361 YTNVL
+361 STNIL

-373 LPGEFVA
+373 SPGEFVA

-395 IMRFYDPSNGVVS
+395 IMRFYDPASGNVS

-448 ASANVEQIMRAIQF
+448 ASASVEQIMKAIQF
-462 ASLHDVILDLTN
+462 ASLHDVILDLPN
-474 GIETDVGANGT
+474 GIETHVGANGT

-520 NERKILANL
+520 NERKILTNL
-529 SQVKGNATILFVTH
+529 SQLKGNATILFVTH

-566 TYRELIN
+566 TYRELLN
-573 RNEKFRLLFKD
+573 SNEKFKLLFTD
-584 AQ
+584 PQ

>member
-1 LLMNVVDITES
+1 MNVVDITES

-150 NRMLT
+150 NRILT

-230 QKSIQRFNSAVEQLE
+230 QKSIQRFNSAVDQLE

-584 AQ
+584 AK